1 MRLRLTLLRP
11 SLPPIKT
18 LWPLPAGPQTLTIS
32 ALLTLLSATFPL
44 DSPTLGLETYSL
56 SISGY
61 EALHWQEVGSV
72 LKDEDE
78 VVVRA
83 ISGNEVRARRLG
95 GREGVTEHGR
105 RVLDGVAWGR
115 GKGRAEGVV
124 MKRGRDEEDVEDDN
138 DEEEEEEWE
147 GERKLRESKRVRF
160 TVVDGEVPG
169 EGEEEWMQQ
178 RLIEGPPLG
187 GHRTLIPFGGE
198 EDSEDDEDD
207 EDFQGF
213 EVEES
218 EDSDAESDEAIYG
231 EEDSSSEA
239 STDSESSSDEEEDD
253 SSDSPSTESSSESS
267 DESVGNTS
275 TDKSNRITAEPTL
288 TPTASKPTRAGA
300 SKTRQLTNG
309 IFSLTPNEMA
319 TMTPPVGVTLTN
331 GKATNIPYEGLP
343 ATKARNVRRR
353 DAKKLK
359 YLKAAESLPADATL
373 ADLKEQKKDI
383 PGKTGL
389 HPIDQEMDVD
399 SQRAEAA
406 NGSDD
411 LSEGAIATGVGTAKS
426 ASAADSDT
434 LARKRRRLLDAIES
448 GGIEI
453 TLKKGGA
460 AQADEDEEPDEMS
473 SKQIDVPKSNGDPT
487 TAELHAAENTP
498 SDNDGTTEPP
508 ARGARLDLA
517 GSQRHIFASL
527 GVRAPKSDEQKEAL
541 RKKLATRR
549 GPAAKAAIAAISA
562 SEAVAAEPDAPA
574 TAPEPEHPIVD
585 SEPAYHWSD
594 RIDLRAVE
602 CVDEN
607 VTLSTPPYPFHQRWD
622 PQYHKRKN
630 RNKASYMSGGKGKR
644 QAQNHVETYD
654 KYFPDQDGD
663 YLDYGDEDGGEY
675 EDGEYWD
682 DNALLGDEDPSALQL
697 QAEAN
702 ATVALK
708 PDLPAL
714 PEDISTLPLLPEA
727 DAAVGDIVT
736 YTELVCEAA
745 TSWQPKMLSR
755 TAELIEHDVERN
767 EWGFRMAIRDMP
779 HKTFDEEGNRVYA
792 KFEMEGEDGEE
803 EEEDVDERAR
813 VLSWSEMGEVRLLR
827 KGQS

>member
-11 SLPPIKT
+11 SLPAIKA
-18 LWPLPAGPQTLTIS
+18 LWPLPTGSQTLTIS

-124 MKRGRDEEDVEDDN
+124 VKKGRDEEDVENDDD
-138 DEEEEEEWE
+138 DEDEEWE
-147 GERKLRESKRVRF
+147 GESDSRESKRVRF
-160 TVVDGEVPG
+160 TVADGETPG
-169 EGEEEWMQQ
+169 EEEEWMQR
-178 RLIEGPPLG
+178 RLIEGPLLG
-187 GHRTLIPFGGE
+187 GHRTLVPFGGE

-207 EDFQGF
+207 EDFEGF
-213 EVEES
+213 EIEES
-218 EDSDAESDEAIYG
+218 EGSDAESDEAVDG
-231 EEDSSSEA
+231 EEDSSSET
-239 STDSESSSDEEEDD
+239 STDSDDSSGEEEDD
-253 SSDSPSTESSSESS
+253 SSDSSSSDSSSESS
-267 DESVGNTS
+267 DESVEDTS
-275 TDKSNRITAEPTL
+275 TDKRNHITAEPTP
-288 TPTASKPTRAGA
+288 TPATGKSTRPGA
-300 SKTRQLTNG
+300 TKTQQLTNG
-309 IFSLTPNEMA
+309 IFSLIPNEMA
-319 TMTPPVGVTLTN
+319 TTTTPVGGALTN

-359 YLKAAESLPADATL
+359 YLKAAEVLPADATL
-373 ADLKEQKKDI
+373 ADLQERKKGDPRGNPRFKDQTTEGNNQPAKEVNC
-383 PGKTGL
+383 G
-389 HPIDQEMDVD
+389 
-399 SQRAEAA
+399 
-406 NGSDD
+406 DD
-411 LSEGAIATGVGTAKS
+411 MSEVAGAPTMSTAKR
-426 ASAADSDT
+426 ASEADSET
-434 LARKRRRLLDAIES
+434 MARKRRRLLDAIES

-453 TLKKGGA
+453 TTKERTGSR
-460 AQADEDEEPDEMS
+460 DEDDEEPDEVS
-473 SKQIDVPKSNGDPT
+473 SKIVDASMSNGHSTAPELNAAEDT
-487 TAELHAAENTP
+487 LDANGGTAEP
-498 SDNDGTTEPP
+498 QP
-508 ARGARLDLA
+508 RRARLDLA

-527 GVRAPKSDEQKEAL
+527 GVRAPKSDQQKEAL
-541 RKKLATRR
+541 RKKLASRR
-549 GPAAKAAIAAISA
+549 GPAAKAAIAAIAA
-562 SEAVAAEPDAPA
+562 SEAVDTEPEVPA
-574 TAPEPEHPIVD
+574 TAPESEHATAE

-622 PQYHKRKN
+622 SQYHKRKN
-630 RNKASYMSGGKGKR
+630 RNKASYMSGGKGQR
-644 QAQNHVETYD
+644 QTQSHVETYD

-663 YLDYGDEDGGEY
+663 YLDYGDDDGAEW
-675 EDGEYWD
+675 EEGEYWD
-682 DNALLGDEDPSALQL
+682 DNALLGDDDPSALQL

-702 ATVALK
+702 ATVALET
-708 PDLPAL
+708 DLPAL

-745 TSWQPKMLSR
+745 TSWQPKMLAR

-767 EWGFRMAIRDMP
+767 EWGVRMAIRDMP
-779 HKTFDEEGNRVYA
+779 QRTFDEEGNRVYA
-792 KFEMEGEDGEE
+792 KFEMEGEDAEGDEE
-803 EEEDVDERAR
+803 VDERAR
-813 VLSWSEMGEVRLLR
+813 VLSWGEMGEVRLLR
-827 KGQS
+827 KGEM